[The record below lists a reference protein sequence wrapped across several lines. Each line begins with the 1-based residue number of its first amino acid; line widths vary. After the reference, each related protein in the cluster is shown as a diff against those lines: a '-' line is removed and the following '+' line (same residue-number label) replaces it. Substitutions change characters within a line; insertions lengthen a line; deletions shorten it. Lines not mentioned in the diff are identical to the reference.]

1 MKYCPTRFAVL
12 LQSFFCQHL
21 VQQKNVSPK
30 TVSTYRDAFKLFL
43 QYAEQTRRKSPV
55 QMDLPDF
62 TAETVLGFLNY
73 LEKERQNSVRSR
85 NLRLAAL
92 RSFAHFVLA
101 FHGTDHA
108 PQMQRILSIPMKRFA
123 RPLLGFLSPEE
134 VQALLDAPDAA
145 TVAGRRDRV
154 LFQLLYNTGARIS
167 EILRLRVEDLSARDF
182 QAVQLRGKGR
192 KQRVVPLWKT
202 SRRLVRQW
210 VASNFLKPEQPL
222 LANRFGHNLSRSG
235 VAFRLSQ
242 AVANAA
248 RNCPSLRGRNVT
260 PHSFRHS
267 TAMSML
273 KAGVASEV
281 IALWLGHESPTTTH
295 LYVEADL
302 SMKEKALEQIQSPST
317 RGTRFRPKDD
327 MLRFLDGL

>member
-1 MKYCPTRFAVL
+1 MKHGPTRFAVL

-30 TVSTYRDAFKLFL
+30 TVSAYREAFTLFL
-43 QYAEQTRRKSPV
+43 RYAEQTLRKSPIH
-55 QMDLPDF
+55 MDLPDF

-101 FHGTDHA
+101 FHGTEHG
-108 PQMQRILSIPMKRFA
+108 PQIQRILSIPMKRFA
-123 RPLLGFLSPEE
+123 RPLLGFLSPAEI
-134 VQALLDAPDAA
+134 QALLDAPNPA

-167 EILRLRVEDLSARDF
+167 EILRLRVEDISAHDF

-202 SRRLVRQW
+202 TRRLVRHW
-210 VASNFLKPEQPL
+210 VATNSLKPEQPL
-222 LANRFGHNLSRSG
+222 LANRFGHSLSRSG
-235 VAFRLSQ
+235 AAFRLGQ
-242 AVANAA
+242 AVTKAA
-248 RNCPSLRGRNVT
+248 ESCLSLRGRKVT

-273 KAGVASEV
+273 QAGVAPEV

-295 LYVEADL
+295 LYVEADI
-302 SMKEKALEQIQSPST
+302 SMKEKALAQVQPPST

-327 MLRFLDGL
+327 LLRFLDEL

>member
-1 MKYCPTRFAVL
+1 MKSSPTRFAVL

-30 TVSTYRDAFKLFL
+30 TVTAYRDAFKLFL
-43 QYAEQTRRKSPV
+43 RYMEQTRHKSPA

-62 TAETVLGFLNY
+62 TAEAVLGFLHY
-73 LEKERQNSVRSR
+73 LEKERQNTVRSR

-92 RSFAHFVLA
+92 RAFAHFVLA
-101 FHGTDHA
+101 FHSTDYA
-108 PQMQRILSIPMKRFA
+108 PQIQRILSIPLKRFA
-123 RPLLGFLSPEE
+123 RPLLGFLTSKE
-134 VQALLDAPDAA
+134 VQALLDAPDIA
-145 TVAGRRDRV
+145 TLAGRRDRL

-167 EILRLRVEDLSARDF
+167 EIIHLRVEDVSAHDF

-202 SRRLVRQW
+202 TRRLLRQW
-210 VASNFLKPEQPL
+210 IASNALKPGQPL
-222 LANRFGHNLSRSG
+222 LGNRFGHDLSRSG
-235 VAFRLSQ
+235 VAFRLGQ
-242 AVANAA
+242 AAIKAA
-248 RNCPSLRGRNVT
+248 QQCTSLRGRTVT

-273 KAGVASEV
+273 QAGVAPEV

-295 LYVEADL
+295 LYVEADVV
-302 SMKEKALEQIQSPST
+302 MKEKALNQIQSPST
-317 RGTRFRPKDD
+317 RGTRFQPKDD
-327 MLRFLDGL
+327 LLRFLEGL